1 LAVGDGER
9 TVTDRGL
16 IGEGASSPPATA
28 SPSFR
33 LEGGEFLATGLQRIS
48 LEQLDYAVD
57 ALTAMRIDIGIHESR
72 KALRRVRALLR
83 LVRDQLGDRTY
94 RVENVALRDA
104 GRLIGGSRDAT
115 VMVETVAGL
124 AFLYRDVLVPGAF
137 DVLRGHLLERDK
149 LIRRRVSGERIDEVI
164 LTLGAVRERFAAWP
178 STQGGAGALD
188 EGFVTVESG
197 IRRVYR
203 RGRNRMADAYREE
216 TPEAF
221 HVWRKRVRYLRFQM
235 TLLEGMWPGVQQG
248 IIKDLAYLADALGAE
263 HDLAELYRLLD
274 EEPEMLPDE
283 NARHLLQGL
292 LVRNRARLQIAA
304 RPIGARLYAEDP
316 RAFTARIGTYWEAW
330 RPAIT

>member
-1 LAVGDGER
+1 LAVGDEESL
-9 TVTDRGL
+9 VTNREWATGGVSL
-16 IGEGASSPPATA
+16 AAPTSPDFTLA
-28 SPSFR
+28 
-33 LEGGEFLATGLQRIS
+33 GGEFLATGLQRIS
-48 LEQLDYAVD
+48 LEQLDYAID
-57 ALTAMRIDIGIHESR
+57 ALTGLRIDIGIHEAR

-83 LVRDQLGDRTY
+83 LVRDPLGDQIY
-94 RVENVALRDA
+94 RAENVALRDA

-124 AFLYRDVLVPGAF
+124 AFLYRDLLVPGAF

-149 LIRRRVSGERIDEVI
+149 LIRRRVSDERIDEVVEV
-164 LTLGAVRERFAAWP
+164 LGAVRERFVAWP
-178 STQGGAGALD
+178 SRQGDSGTLD
-188 EGFVTVESG
+188 EGFASVESG

-235 TLLEGMWPGVQQG
+235 TVLEGMWPRVQSR
-248 IIKDLAYLADALGAE
+248 IVTDLGYLADALGAE

-274 EEPEMLPDE
+274 DETEMLPDE

-292 LVRNRARLQIAA
+292 LVRNRVRLQGAA
-304 RPIGARLYAEDP
+304 RPVGARLYAEEP
-316 RAFTARIGTYWEAW
+316 PAFTERLGAYWEAW
-330 RPAIT
+330 RPSTR